1 MKNIEENIKEVILKN
16 AIEIV
21 EKSGFEALTI
31 RKLSEKTGKN
41 LNAVNYYFG
50 SKDKLEL
57 EIIKNFFDKVYGN
70 FFIEDIKKYSMSE
83 FLEIYMNMMI
93 ENRELFKKI
102 FTILISGNVEM
113 IKEIS
118 KYVNKKIKE
127 AVKKIKDKKF
137 ESVNDK
143 MVYFQE
149 IAAIIYPIL
158 ILEGVENMFGFDLR
172 DENIRKSYINVL
184 INKKGEKKK

>member
-149 IAAIIYPIL
+149 MAAIIYPIL

>member
-1 MKNIEENIKEVILKN
+1 MKNIEENIKEIILKN

-149 IAAIIYPIL
+149 MAAIIYPIL

-172 DENIRKSYINVL
+172 NENIKKSYINVL

>member
-1 MKNIEENIKEVILKN
+1 MKNIEENIKEIILKN

-149 IAAIIYPIL
+149 MAAIIYPIL